1 VARPVDERRVG
12 GPPAAPLFMRST
24 GKEGRKRRRRR
35 VEGRRGETAFSV
47 AIQYTFVTF
56 EWRRAVGIR
65 GAMVINALYGGVLSA
80 PTDVK
85 HNTGETSQ
93 CRVYASRIHLL
104 LCISV
109 CADVI
114 DQAHCDAESHTQHSY

>member
-12 GPPAAPLFMRST
+12 GSPAAPLFMRST

-65 GAMVINALYGGVLSA
+65 GAMVINALYGGRPIRADRRKAQHRGDQPV
-80 PTDVK
+80 P
-85 HNTGETSQ
+85 
-93 CRVYASRIHLL
+93 RVR
-104 LCISV
+104 V
-109 CADVI
+109 
-114 DQAHCDAESHTQHSY
+114 